1 MNSGAPIE
9 SLSIEFEPR
18 ALICVDNVSRSGL
31 DQREPARYYL
41 LAGGQRP
48 PGQGFGCRLQQVFGM
63 AEGLVNYTVSSSH
76 DPAVFST
83 QGRPLSPF
91 DELRVVDP
99 EQPEGPELPH
109 GDIGELQTRGPYT
122 IRGYFD
128 DPSGQ
133 TRHFT
138 RDGFYRTGDLVR
150 KTAQGD
156 LIVEGRLGER
166 ILRGGEKIAPLE
178 VEDQLREHPLV
189 RDVALVGTPDPYLGE
204 RSHAFVALVPGE
216 LGLSTAE
223 ARAFLRARGLADFKL
238 PDVVHVISE
247 LPRTKVG
254 KTDRAALRAE
264 LLEPSGSS

>member
-1 MNSGAPIE
+1 MV
-9 SLSIEFEPR
+9 R
-18 ALICVDNVSRSGL
+18 
-31 DQREPARYYL
+31 
-41 LAGGQRP
+41 
-48 PGQGFGCRLQQVFGM
+48 
-63 AEGLVNYTVSSSH
+63 
-76 DPAVFST
+76 
-83 QGRPLSPF
+83 
-91 DELRVVDP
+91 
-99 EQPEGPELPH
+99 
-109 GDIGELQTRGPYT
+109 QTE
-122 IRGYFD
+122 
-128 DPSGQ
+128 
-133 TRHFT
+133 
-138 RDGFYRTGDLVR
+138 
-150 KTAQGD
+150 QGD